1 MYIKYRY
8 LDINKS
14 ENKSLITDTKINY
27 KEIKTHLV
35 KKKNLFHRCIID
47 LYLYSLLFYNE
58 DGISHFIN
66 CIIKFNNTF

>member
-1 MYIKYRY
+1 LNHFYEYNEEFKETISMYIKYRY

-35 KKKNLFHRCIID
+35 KKKIYSID
-47 LYLYSLLFYNE
+47 V
-58 DGISHFIN
+58 
-66 CIIKFNNTF
+66 